1 MMRLNDSDI
10 YWRKGLGK
18 KMSPCLAVS
27 PLSHQV
33 SAVLEVD
40 KNKLQTDEGNFH
52 SLCNVARNSNECME
66 VNKMKI

>member
-1 MMRLNDSDI
+1 
-10 YWRKGLGK
+10 
-18 KMSPCLAVS
+18 MSPCLAVS